1 MIDHTDPRQYSEAVR
16 GCWSVHQALRQLGFD
31 AGDIYVATGKDARN
45 PQTPLS
51 LFVILRTQ
59 GKEFVV
65 TLAGYPSEEA
75 VEAELTQWS
84 TFATLSNEGAF
95 DEDVLDE
102 IYQCSNVM
110 QNKEQFVVALFS
122 KGIRPSQQRS

>member
-16 GCWSVHQALRQLGFD
+16 ECWSVHQALRQLGFD
-31 AGDIYVATGKDARN
+31 SGDIYVATAKDARN

-75 VEAELTQWS
+75 VEAELSRWS

-122 KGIRPSQQRS
+122 KGIRPSQQWS